1 MPEDKKVDYLEVDD
15 PIPGQNYVCLSF
27 VSPEE
32 LIKSKEAF
40 KVSKFLQSYCK
51 DKDMELNR
59 VMKDYDDFIYK
70 YSDELQR
77 DFDNQ
82 NNFQTNI
89 RGLKVRGTYS
99 TKEEAEKRAKTLQ
112 NIDSDFHVFVGQVG
126 YWLPWDPCA
135 DKVQDEYYIDSQL
148 NDMMEKY
155 KENNIDRDIFYEE
168 EKRDK
173 VKAAR
178 DEVLRKKMEQKNKT
192 IEDPV
197 PEGTPDKV
205 KEILSKDDIEETTDD
220 VKDVVEET
228 TDDVKDV
235 VEETT
240 DAENIVE
247 GIENTIDGDV
257 KASLESVDPW
267 MVNKLKEE
275 KDNI

>member
-1 MPEDKKVDYLEVDD
+1 MVDVTQHKIFPTIVNEFQFSMDKQEHDLVID
-15 PIPGQNYVCLSF
+15 
-27 VSPEE
+27 
-32 LIKSKEAF
+32 
-40 KVSKFLQSYCK
+40 
-51 DKDMELNR
+51 ELN
-59 VMKDYDDFIYK
+59 D
-70 YSDELQR
+70 
-77 DFDNQ
+77 
-82 NNFQTNI
+82 
-89 RGLKVRGTYS
+89 
-99 TKEEAEKRAKTLQ
+99 
-112 NIDSDFHVFVGQVG
+112 
-126 YWLPWDPCA
+126 
-135 DKVQDEYYIDSQL
+135 
-148 NDMMEKY
+148 MEKY

-205 KEILSKDDIEETTDD
+205 KEILSKDDF
-220 VKDVVEET
+220 EET